1 MKIRSVPEQSGISSR
16 IQIPGTTLC
25 IEFHRGFSTGK
36 SIHFSPRL
44 YISDFN
50 LPVLL
55 RILVSARLQLSCNI
69 LLKTHTRIQLSEI
82 LVRLSGPLPKLA
94 LIVPLSMFHFI
105 VVPPSQGIKF
115 EVLGREKGTR
125 LSSSC
130 RQLWVGSNVC
140 TLENELWVEW
150 EAGWSLIDSNHFFCK
165 GMKIFKFKVEKG
177 KRLLT

>member
-16 IQIPGTTLC
+16 IQILGWNDTVYRVPSW
-25 IEFHRGFSTGK
+25 IFHGK
-36 SIHFSPRL
+36 IHPFLATPI

-105 VVPPSQGIKF
+105 VVPSSQGIKF
-115 EVLGREKGTR
+115 EVLVREKGTR
-125 LSSSC
+125 LSS